1 MNASERFERQRQQ
14 LQALIELLEQER
26 SALVAR
32 DGGAIEQLAAA
43 KQQLLAAIA
52 DTDRALSQELS
63 ADAELAQAKG
73 ELDALLDHCRSLNE
87 LNGQV
92 IQLSL
97 NSLGRLQ
104 QLMAEARGRGSVTY
118 DDKGKT
124 KPSLGTGRSFEV

>member
-26 SALVAR
+26 GALVAR
-32 DGGAIEQLAAA
+32 DIPAIEQLAAA

-52 DTDRALSQELS
+52 ETDKALASELA
-63 ADAELAQAKG
+63 ADADVAQAKG
-73 ELDALLDHCRSLNE
+73 ELDALLDHCKSLND

-97 NSLGRLQ
+97 NGLGRLQ

-124 KPSLGTGRSFEV
+124 KPSLGSGRSFEV